1 MTWNRQN
8 RRLPRLMTFLAG
20 AAVLVLEISSAQ
32 AQWGWGWGWGGF
44 GGFNYTS
51 SPTNFLNQW
60 SLSNASRA
68 GPPASQSPYA
78 GNPNAYFNRVRDNGF
93 VPHSDVRRRQPPTA
107 RPEPPPSL
115 GDRPGEPTRPQSS
128 PAAPRPKPVIPLS
141 SFFDASQKLVWP
153 SEAPVT
159 GDLKEKR
166 QLSDKASLAVLE
178 EAKQHG
184 VAPIATVAD
193 ARQKLL
199 DYGRPALQEVRASAT
214 PRVADTFHLF
224 LLSLY
229 ESIAQA
235 ASPIETTSA
244 SPP

>member
-1 MTWNRQN
+1 MTWNRKN
-8 RRLPRLMTFLAG
+8 RCLPRLMIFLAG
-20 AAVLVLEISSAQ
+20 AAVLALETSSAQ
-32 AQWGWGWGWGGF
+32 AQWGWGWGGF

-51 SPTNFLNQW
+51 SPTDYLNQW

-68 GPPASQSPYA
+68 GPPASRSPYA

-93 VPHSDVRRRQPPTA
+93 VPHFDVRRRQPPMA
-107 RPEPPPSL
+107 RPEPTPSL
-115 GDRPGEPTRPQSS
+115 GDRPSEPTGPQSS
-128 PAAPRPKPVIPLS
+128 PPAARPKPVIPLS
-141 SFFDASQKLVWP
+141 SFFDASRKLVWP

-159 GDLKEKR
+159 GNLKEKR
-166 QLSDKASLAVLE
+166 DISDRATLAVLE
-178 EAKQHG
+178 EAMQHG
-184 VAPIATVAD
+184 VALIATVTD

-199 DYGRPALQEVRASAT
+199 NYGRPALQEVRASAT

-229 ESIAQA
+229 ESLAQA
-235 ASPIETTSA
+235 TSPLETTSA